1 VIATRPDKPICY
13 PPAPLN
19 GGPLEHAPAKVGEWV
34 WQPKVDDWRA
44 VIHTPT
50 RTIWNQYGQ
59 LSSFTQTDKFAV
71 ALDRIAVV
79 SFAAEWLDVGLM
91 ENRHNMMRGCIVV
104 LDLIG
109 SPSSKQSW
117 PFHERRAHLEAM
129 FGVLPAATRI
139 VGTPEA
145 KDSVL
150 LIPSFSGPDHLDGL
164 RLYRGCIA
172 QNEAIGQK
180 FYEGVVAK
188 RADSL
193 YPIQLNRPKA
203 KCPDWIKH
211 RFDQ

>member
-1 VIATRPDKPICY
+1 VKKGKRTLANIKLTGTI
-13 PPAPLN
+13 PLN
-19 GGPLEHAPAKVGEWV
+19 GGL
-34 WQPKVDDWRA
+34 
-44 VIHTPT
+44 
-50 RTIWNQYGQ
+50 
-59 LSSFTQTDKFAV
+59 FF
-71 ALDRIAVV
+71 ALDNEGNGRLHNNDLFFGYRIAVV